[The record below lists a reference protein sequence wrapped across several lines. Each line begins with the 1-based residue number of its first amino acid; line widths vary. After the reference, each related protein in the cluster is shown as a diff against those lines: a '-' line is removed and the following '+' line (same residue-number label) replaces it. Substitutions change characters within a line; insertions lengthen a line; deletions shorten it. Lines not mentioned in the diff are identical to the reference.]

1 MSNSPENG
9 IVILNYNTFED
20 TVRCV
25 DSIFKY
31 TSDIA
36 DCSIYIV
43 DNASPDGSGNLLKAH
58 FQDNSSI
65 QTIFSERNLGF
76 SSGNNLGI
84 RQALEDGCGKVF
96 LLNSDIYLTND
107 AIGIMSEKLDS
118 DEDIVAIGPAVFN
131 TKGTYIQF
139 ARKALTFKDHLAE
152 RMPMLGDKQVRRIP
166 YDQKK
171 DFVFSGMSSGCCFGL
186 KTDFVKSN
194 KLLDDHIFMYYEEDI
209 LAHQII
215 NAEKKACICAD
226 ARIIHNE
233 ASSTKK
239 TVHGR
244 ASFERMHR
252 WASALYVLKEYG
264 GISDGQKRFLYDTNL
279 MEWKTLSIWHI
290 EYRDR
295 YRQFKRLLDEYMNK
309 RSSIR

>member
-118 DEDIVAIGPAVFN
+118 DEDIVAIGPAVLN
-131 TKGTYIQF
+131 ANGAYVQF

-186 KTDFVKSN
+186 KADFIADN
-194 KLLDDHIFMYYEEDI
+194 KILDDHIFMYYEEDI

-215 NAEKKACICAD
+215 RTSKKACICHEANV
-226 ARIIHNE
+226 IHNE

-239 TVHGR
+239 ISGK

-252 WASALYVLKEYG
+252 WASALYVLKEYD
-264 GISDGQKRFLYDTNL
+264 GISDNQIKFLYDTNL
-279 MEWKTLSIWHI
+279 AEWKALSLIKQEYKSRYQEFKHLMDKYI
-290 EYRDR
+290 E
-295 YRQFKRLLDEYMNK
+295 
-309 RSSIR
+309 